1 MKERVALIEE
11 RLRRA
16 LEPQTLQI
24 KDDSAAHVG
33 HAGAR
38 EGGGHFAVSIVSRQF
53 TGKALLQRH
62 RMVYGALQDLMPG
75 EIHAL
80 SIKALSPE
88 EFQSSSTTR
97 ETHPCP
103 KSHY

>member
-1 MKERVALIEE
+1 MTARVALIEE

-16 LEPQTLQI
+16 LEPQALQI
-24 KDDSAAHVG
+24 NDDSAAHAG

-38 EGGGHFAVSIVSRQF
+38 EGGGPFTVLIVSRQF

-62 RMVYGALQDLMPG
+62 RLVYAALQDLMPG

-80 SIKALSPE
+80 SIKAYTPE
-88 EFQSSSTTR
+88 ELQSSPTS
-97 ETHPCP
+97 
-103 KSHY
+103 